1 MIERYSDHAANE
13 RTFLAW
19 VRTAI
24 AIMAFG
30 FLVEKFDLFVSI
42 AAREMADKQ
51 PGAAHMPSIGGQTLV
66 GPAMS
71 SVQLE
76 ELAACI
82 EAIPWQW
89 VGPDLPQF
97 PSAPTSY
104 GGDFSAGGV
113 GLRLFTV
120 AQRGGY
126 APMLGGLGYVLAAP
140 TLAQFYYGG
149 QQYCW
154 YPGGGP

>member
-51 PGAAHMPSIGGQTLV
+51 AAAHLSSVGGQTLGNIAGLLLIVLGCATMLLAIVRFRKTALDIDSQEKCV
-66 GPAMS
+66 GPG
-71 SVQLE
+71 E
-76 ELAACI
+76 
-82 EAIPWQW
+82 
-89 VGPDLPQF
+89 
-97 PSAPTSY
+97 
-104 GGDFSAGGV
+104 
-113 GLRLFTV
+113 RLDIT
-120 AQRGGY
+120 
-126 APMLGGLGYVLAAP
+126 LGGLIVLLGAAMFVY
-140 TLAQFYYGG
+140 LAYTTISRI
-149 QQYCW
+149 
-154 YPGGGP
+154 

>member
-51 PGAAHMPSIGGQTLV
+51 PGAAHMPSIGGQTLGNIAGMILILLGGATLV
-66 GPAMS
+66 LAIVRFRKTARDIDSENRQQGPG
-71 SVQLE
+71 E
-76 ELAACI
+76 
-82 EAIPWQW
+82 
-89 VGPDLPQF
+89 
-97 PSAPTSY
+97 
-104 GGDFSAGGV
+104 
-113 GLRLFTV
+113 RLDIT
-120 AQRGGY
+120 
-126 APMLGGLGYVLAAP
+126 LGGLLVLLGTAMAVY
-140 TLAQFYYGG
+140 LAYTTISRI
-149 QQYCW
+149 
-154 YPGGGP
+154 

>member
-51 PGAAHMPSIGGQTLV
+51 PATAHMPSVGGQTLGNIAGLILILLGGATLV
-66 GPAMS
+66 LAIVRFRKTARDIDSERRQQGPG
-71 SVQLE
+71 E
-76 ELAACI
+76 
-82 EAIPWQW
+82 
-89 VGPDLPQF
+89 
-97 PSAPTSY
+97 
-104 GGDFSAGGV
+104 
-113 GLRLFTV
+113 RLDIT
-120 AQRGGY
+120 
-126 APMLGGLGYVLAAP
+126 LGGLLVLLGTAMAVY
-140 TLAQFYYGG
+140 LAYTTISRI
-149 QQYCW
+149 
-154 YPGGGP
+154 

>member
-51 PGAAHMPSIGGQTLV
+51 PGAAHMPSVGGQTLGNIAGMILILLGGATLV
-66 GPAMS
+66 LAIVRFRKTAREIDSENRQQGPG
-71 SVQLE
+71 E
-76 ELAACI
+76 
-82 EAIPWQW
+82 
-89 VGPDLPQF
+89 
-97 PSAPTSY
+97 
-104 GGDFSAGGV
+104 
-113 GLRLFTV
+113 RLDIT
-120 AQRGGY
+120 
-126 APMLGGLGYVLAAP
+126 LGGLLVLLGTAMAVY
-140 TLAQFYYGG
+140 LAYTTISRI
-149 QQYCW
+149 
-154 YPGGGP
+154 